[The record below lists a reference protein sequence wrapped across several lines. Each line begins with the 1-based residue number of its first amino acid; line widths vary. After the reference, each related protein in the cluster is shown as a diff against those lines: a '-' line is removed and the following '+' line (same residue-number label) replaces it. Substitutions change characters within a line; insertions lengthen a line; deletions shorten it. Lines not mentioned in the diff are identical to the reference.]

1 MKVIYNFNEPMAQFR
16 VPSYYKPY
24 SHSWAKSITGHPI
37 FTTFMHMSEYSHK
50 SSIGPVEPKDFVKD
64 YGEEG
69 FLLENGKWDEL
80 IGPGKAIDTDRFF
93 VVCSNILGGCKGTT
107 GPATVNPRTG
117 KPYGSTF
124 PTITIGDLVRAQK
137 ELADGLGIKEF

>member
-1 MKVIYNFNEPMAQFR
+1 
-16 VPSYYKPY
+16 
-24 SHSWAKSITGHPI
+24 
-37 FTTFMHMSEYSHK
+37 MSEYSHK

-69 FLLENGKWDEL
+69 FLLENGKKPGWWDEL
-80 IGPGKAIDTDRFF
+80 IGPGKA
-93 VVCSNILGGCKGTT
+93 
-107 GPATVNPRTG
+107 
-117 KPYGSTF
+117 YGSTF

>member
-1 MKVIYNFNEPMAQFR
+1 
-16 VPSYYKPY
+16 
-24 SHSWAKSITGHPI
+24 
-37 FTTFMHMSEYSHK
+37 MHMSGYSHK
-50 SSIGPVEPKDFVKD
+50 SSIGPVEPKDF
-64 YGEEG
+64 
-69 FLLENGKWDEL
+69 
-80 IGPGKAIDTDRFF
+80 TDRFF

>member
-1 MKVIYNFNEPMAQFR
+1 MAKRAFCW
-16 VPSYYKPY
+16 KPG
-24 SHSWAKSITGHPI
+24 W
-37 FTTFMHMSEYSHK
+37 
-50 SSIGPVEPKDFVKD
+50 
-64 YGEEG
+64 
-69 FLLENGKWDEL
+69 WDEL